1 MPRPHKRDILGEK
14 WEYTLLADDF
24 SEIDDEAKN
33 LNPSAGTMSWRGY
46 SYPDIAY
53 KFKPVLAPDGS
64 SGPWWIPDEFLW
76 SQGDLTLSI
85 LNKAFLLESVPVIK
99 DTMLMNNPN
108 IEIVRQ
114 EVVFIPKIKKTNC
127 ESSMKNQM
135 RHMMRELVTCPIDKK
150 ELCFSELVNAL
161 KILQN
166 QAEESFRIKLC
177 LVKFSHRIWIEGI
190 SHIRIHPVIVIST
203 NVFERYH
210 NPVNI

>member
-1 MPRPHKRDILGEK
+1 
-14 WEYTLLADDF
+14 
-24 SEIDDEAKN
+24 
-33 LNPSAGTMSWRGY
+33 
-46 SYPDIAY
+46 
-53 KFKPVLAPDGS
+53 
-64 SGPWWIPDEFLW
+64 
-76 SQGDLTLSI
+76 
-85 LNKAFLLESVPVIK
+85 
-99 DTMLMNNPN
+99 MNNPN

-127 ESSMKNQM
+127 ESFMKNQM
-135 RHMMRELVTCPIDKK
+135 RYMMRELVTCPRDKK
-150 ELCFSELVNAL
+150 ELCFSGLVNAL

-210 NPVNI
+210 NRVNI